1 MAGPTA
7 RRPQRRSSPARAAA
21 AAAPAQQTGS
31 AGSTTIPV
39 TVVATPAGA
48 ADNSQADNRV
58 VMYGL
63 IVVIVALVALL
74 LSLALIVANSN
85 PTGTSK
91 GLSDP
96 AAFLGIA
103 ATAIAGLGGAFFGM
117 ALGLQGVTNANRD
130 RAAAEAAK
138 DAVQRR
144 AERYLAN
151 LEPSIARN
159 LVE

>member
-7 RRPQRRSSPARAAA
+7 TVRRPQRRSSPARAAA
-21 AAAPAQQTGS
+21 QAPAQSTS
-31 AGSTTIPV
+31 SGSTTIPV
-39 TVVATPAGA
+39 TVVATPAA
-48 ADNSQADNRV
+48 APAAPRDYTAV
-58 VMYGL
+58 LYGL
-63 IVVIVALVALL
+63 VVVLVGFATLL
-74 LSLALIVANSN
+74 VSLWLIVINSN

-96 AAFLGIA
+96 TAFLGMV
-103 ATAIAGLGGAFFGM
+103 AITVAGLGGAFFGV
-117 ALGLQGVTNANRD
+117 ALGLQGVANANRE

-138 DAVQRR
+138 DAVQKR

-159 LVE
+159 LVD